1 MKEVKGDIY
10 EVYEVTYKGK
20 CVYIG
25 SGEGAVGNKPARHEH
40 VKSGKSSNAK
50 LNELFFKDAE
60 NVKVIV
66 LRDNLSKEDSLELE
80 RDFIMASEPKFNIQ
94 HNQKNHKVKKFRK
107 YTI

>member
-25 SGEGAVGNKPARHEH
+25 SGEKNRHLH
-40 VKSGKSSNAK
+40 CMSGSSHNPK
-50 LNELFFKDAE
+50 LNELFFKDPV
-60 NVKVIV
+60 NMRVLV
-66 LRDNLSKEDSLELE
+66 LREGLSQEDAIESEKE
-80 RDFIMASEPKFNIQ
+80 FIMASEPEFNVV
-94 HNQKNHKVKKFRK
+94 HNQKNNKSRKFRK